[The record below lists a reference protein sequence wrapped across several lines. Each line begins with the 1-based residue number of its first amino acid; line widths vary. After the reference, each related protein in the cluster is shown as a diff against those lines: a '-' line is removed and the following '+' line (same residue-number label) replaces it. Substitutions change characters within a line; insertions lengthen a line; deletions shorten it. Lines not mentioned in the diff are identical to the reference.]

1 MKQNVGSL
9 DKIVR
14 VVIGLT
20 LIAFAFQNGLTIE
33 GWHWLG
39 LIGFVPLL
47 TAIFGTCPAYSLV
60 GVSTCEKPR

>member
-1 MKQNVGSL
+1 MTRNVGSL

-14 VVIGLT
+14 VVIGLS
-20 LIAFAFQNGLTIE
+20 LIGFAFQNGTTIQ

-47 TAIFGTCPAYSLV
+47 TAIFSTCPAYSIL
-60 GVSTCEKPR
+60 GISSCQR